1 MFGLLLSVS
10 DLVEEEA
17 VLKAV
22 EEDQLLAYDGDPA
35 QPCATLTEVLRAHAR
50 SGVSATV
57 GAAGDAE
64 MSYPEFWARV
74 VERAA
79 WFTGHG
85 VKRGDAV
92 ALEMDST
99 TVAMTASLAIPLCG
113 AVLVPTGVPRG
124 LGVNTQERLRALAAL
139 RVGGA
144 RWYVS
149 DGAPMIGPEETRAAG
164 LRVTHLSLAEVPGRG
179 AAHGVEPTPDPD
191 DVAVVQF
198 SSGSLASPRGIVLTH
213 RNLAVNLRAITERI
227 GLMAAGR
234 AVTWLPLSHDMGLI
248 GSFWA
253 SLYAGFAF
261 RALPPGSFVRD
272 PLRWIEQLGDF
283 RATHTTGPPFAYEM
297 AARAAG
303 RAPARLTGIDLSAL
317 SVAVIGAERV
327 APRLCERFEK
337 TFAGQGMRRHVLLP
351 AYGLAENCVAVAC
364 RAPLVG
370 SVVRRF
376 DTAALERGRLVP
388 LPQPRSSTESA
399 DGSGGGGA
407 RELIG
412 HGAPLPGTEVRIVA
426 PDGRELPQG
435 RVGEIRIGGAS
446 AARWTIGPDG
456 VRRPAAGDDGLVPT
470 GDLGALADGEL
481 FVIGRSKEA
490 VKYAG
495 RLLAPTD
502 IEQTVLDASPETLA
516 AVAAVAVVRETAAT
530 EDLVLFLELADARRT
545 ATGAAG
551 EAALVNSARLTVLR
565 EFRVPVSDVYIARRG
580 ALPRTASGKVR
591 RLSLGAAATAG
602 ELPPGVR
609 LAVPAES

>member
-1 MFGLLLSVS
+1 M
-10 DLVEEEA
+10 
-17 VLKAV
+17 
-22 EEDQLLAYDGDPA
+22 AYDGDLA

-64 MSYPEFWARV
+64 LTYPEFWARV

-99 TVAMTASLAIPLCG
+99 TVAMMASLAIPLCG

-124 LGVNTQERLRALAAL
+124 LGANTQERLRALAAL

-149 DGAPMIGPEETRAAG
+149 DGAPMIGPEETCAAG
-164 LRVTHLSLAEVPGRG
+164 LTVAHLSLAEVPERV
-179 AAHGVEPTPDPD
+179 AAQEAEPPAPTPDPD

-198 SSGSLASPRGIVLTH
+198 SSGSLAAPRGIVLTH

-261 RALPPGSFVRD
+261 RALPPGWFVRD

-303 RAPARLTGIDLSAL
+303 RAPARLTGVDLSAL

-337 TFAGQGMRRHVLLP
+337 TFVGQGMRRHVLLP

-399 DGSGGGGA
+399 GGSAGA

-435 RVGEIRIGGAS
+435 QVGEIRIGGAS

-456 VRRPAAGDDGLVPT
+456 VRRSAAGDDGLVPT

-481 FVIGRSKEA
+481 FVIGRSREA
-490 VKYAG
+490 LKYAG

-502 IEQTVLDASPETLA
+502 IEQTVLDASPETLG
-516 AVAAVAVVRETAAT
+516 AVAAVAVARETAVT
-530 EDLVLFLELADARRT
+530 EELVLFLELADARRT

-591 RLSLGAAATAG
+591 RLSLGAAAMAG

-609 LAVPAES
+609 PAVPAES